1 MALTKCHPYYT
12 QQLAWHVWES
22 QIGKQTVIG
31 SIEEAVN
38 TILRNHDRDFER
50 LWGSLI
56 NTDRKILISLG
67 ITELL
72 PTSSEFLLLTG
83 VSSTSTAGSSLERM
97 VNNGT
102 VLKIDGK
109 YDIEDPFFKEWIKRK
124 RAYKQ

>member
-1 MALTKCHPYYT
+1 LALTKCHPYYT
-12 QQLAWHVWES
+12 QQLAWHVWET
-22 QIGKQTVIG
+22 QIGKQTVNG

-56 NTDRKILISLG
+56 NTDRKILIGLG

-124 RAYKQ
+124 RAHKQ

>member
-12 QQLAWHVWES
+12 QQLAWPVWET
-22 QIGKQTVIG
+22 QIGKQTVNG
-31 SIEEAVN
+31 SIKEAGN

>member
-12 QQLAWHVWES
+12 QQLAWHVWET
-22 QIGKQTVIG
+22 QIGKQTVNG

-50 LWGSLI
+50 LWGSLT

-109 YDIEDPFFKEWIKRK
+109 YDIEDPFFFFFIKRK

>member
-12 QQLAWHVWES
+12 QQLAWHVWET
-22 QIGKQTVIG
+22 QIGKQTVNG

-56 NTDRKILISLG
+56 NTDRKILIGLG

-72 PTSSEFLLLTG
+72 PTSSEFLLLMG

>member
-1 MALTKCHPYYT
+1 
-12 QQLAWHVWES
+12 VWET
-22 QIGKQTVIG
+22 QIGKQTVNG

-56 NTDRKILISLG
+56 NTDRKILIGLG

-124 RAYKQ
+124 RAHKQ